1 MSGNVFLKVLTAL
14 YMEMLAK
21 FGKNVN
27 GTKLLFLFIYIQVS
41 FQKEYYQTG
50 SIETFCYQRG
60 SIETFCQL
68 PYQHYLIHIGN
79 CVCVCGCVCV
89 CVCLCVCVCM
99 CVLCVCVCVCVF
111 VCVCVCEWRPVDKD
125 IIKPFVKGTLI

>member
-27 GTKLLFLFIYIQVS
+27 GTKPLFLFIYIQVS

-79 CVCVCGCVCV
+79 CVCVCVCV
-89 CVCLCVCVCM
+89 CVHVCMCACVCVCM
-99 CVLCVCVCVCVF
+99 YVCVCVVCVCVCVCVCVF
-111 VCVCVCEWRPVDKD
+111 VCVCVCVN
-125 IIKPFVKGTLI
+125 GGQ

>member
-27 GTKLLFLFIYIQVS
+27 GTKPLFLFIYIQVS

-68 PYQHYLIHIGN
+68 PYQHYLIDIGN
-79 CVCVCGCVCV
+79 CVCVCVCV
-89 CVCLCVCVCM
+89 CVCLCVYVCM
-99 CVLCVCVCVCVF
+99 YVCVVCVCACVCLRVCV
-111 VCVCVCEWRPVDKD
+111 
-125 IIKPFVKGTLI
+125 

>member
-27 GTKLLFLFIYIQVS
+27 GTKPLFLFIYIQVS

-50 SIETFCYQRG
+50 SIETFCYQRNFL
-60 SIETFCQL
+60 SVTIPTL
-68 PYQHYLIHIGN
+68 SHSHWK
-79 CVCVCGCVCV
+79 
-89 CVCLCVCVCM
+89 
-99 CVLCVCVCVCVF
+99 LCVCVCVCVC
-111 VCVCVCEWRPVDKD
+111 VYVCMYVCVVCVCACVCLCVCVCEWRPVDKD
-125 IIKPFVKGTLI
+125 IIKPKVH

>member
-27 GTKLLFLFIYIQVS
+27 GTKPLFLFIYIQVS

-68 PYQHYLIHIGN
+68 PFQHYLIHIGN
-79 CVCVCGCVCV
+79 CVCVSVCVCV
-89 CVCLCVCVCM
+89 CVC
-99 CVLCVCVCVCVF
+99 CVCVCVCVF

-125 IIKPFVKGTLI
+125 IIKPFVKATLISL

>member
-27 GTKLLFLFIYIQVS
+27 GTKPLFLFIYIQVS

-79 CVCVCGCVCV
+79 CVCVCV
-89 CVCLCVCVCM
+89 CVCVCM
-99 CVLCVCVCVCVF
+99 CVVCVCVCVLLI
-111 VCVCVCEWRPVDKD
+111 CVVSIFLCVSWE
-125 IIKPFVKGTLI
+125 GLILIYKFSK